1 MERENDSGFQHRKII
16 QRAFYSYRFHQ
27 RVNSGFKI
35 LHNSGRLF
43 QEIIVDA
50 YAQIEQSRLYY
61 LRVNQKDLRV
71 DLYKGLADAAADGTQ
86 LSDIGTKTILPSSF
100 TGGPRQMQQLYY
112 DAMAI
117 VRSHTKPDLFITM
130 TCNPRWEE
138 ITANLTPA
146 QTAQDRPDLVTC
158 VFHLKL
164 SALLEDLLTNGVLGR
179 VVAHMYVIE
188 FQKRGLPHAH
198 ILLILEGTDKPITP
212 EDIDSIVS
220 AQLPEQNL
228 YSELYETVTS
238 CMLHGPCGVN
248 NINAPC
254 MVDRKC
260 SKHYPREFCEETT
273 ITPDKYPEY
282 KRSNNGASATR
293 GGHTFTNQ
301 HVVPYNPYLCAKY
314 NCHINVEIANGIL
327 VVKYLYKYVYKGHDR
342 TCISIQR
349 DNDDSP
355 RPPVDEIQDYLDARY
370 VSAAEACWRIFD
382 FPLHQHHPPVQRLQ
396 LHLPDMQTVVFDPER
411 QTAIQLLQREGI
423 HTTTL
428 TAFFEAC
435 RQYPD
440 LAADLLYPDFP
451 SKFVSKAPDEKWT
464 PRKQGFSIGR
474 VYFAVPSDGE
484 RFYLRML
491 LYTVKCPSSFE
502 DLRSYQG
509 VLYPSFQ
516 EACLAPGL
524 LESDEEWDICL
535 KEAGE
540 INSRSQLRQLFATIL
555 ISNSLA
561 DPVALFNKHLPNLS
575 DDCRHKLQHRFHID
589 NPSEIHISS
598 LTLHYLQILLQQAGR
613 SLTDFNLPLPTIRFD
628 DLNGISRILAEELN
642 YDVVQLRDKWETG
655 YEMTNL
661 QQREI
666 LNVVTTAIDSKVGGG
681 LFFIDGPGGTGKTFV
696 ENLLLSYVRSIG
708 GIALSV
714 ASSGIAS
721 ILLDGGRTAHSRFK
735 IPLDIHQDSTCDIKA
750 QTTLADLI
758 RRTKLIIWDEAPS
771 QHRHCFEAVDRTFKD
786 IRHSQHW
793 LGGITMVFG
802 GAPFFFESESNS
814 FRGLSS
820 MFTRCS

>member
-1 MERENDSGFQHRKII
+1 
-16 QRAFYSYRFHQ
+16 
-27 RVNSGFKI
+27 
-35 LHNSGRLF
+35 
-43 QEIIVDA
+43 VDG
-50 YAQIEQSRLYY
+50 YAQTEQSRLRY
-61 LRVNQKDLRV
+61 LRANQSDLRA
-71 DLYKGLADAAADGTQ
+71 DLYKGLADAAADGTP
-86 LSDIGTKTILPSSF
+86 LSDIGNKTILPSSF
-100 TGGPRQMQQLYY
+100 TGGPRHMQQQYY

-138 ITANLTPA
+138 ITANLEPG
-146 QTAQDRPDLVTC
+146 QTAQDRPDLVAR

-164 SALLEDLLTNGVLGR
+164 SALLEDLLKKGVLGR

-198 ILLILEGTDKPITP
+198 ILLILEGADKPLTP

-220 AQLPEQNL
+220 AQLPDQNL
-228 YSELYETVTS
+228 YPELYETVTS
-238 CMLHGPCGVN
+238 CMLHGPCGAN

-254 MVDRKC
+254 MIDGKC
-260 SKHYPREFCEETT
+260 SKRYPREFCEETR

-282 KRSNNGASATR
+282 KRSNNSASATR

-327 VVKYLYKYVYKGHDR
+327 AVKYLYKYVYKGHDR
-342 TCISIQR
+342 ACVSIQR
-349 DNDDSP
+349 DNNEDP
-355 RPPVDEIQDYLDARY
+355 TPAVDEIQDYLDARY

-382 FPLHQHHPPVQRLQ
+382 FPLHHHYPPVQRLQ
-396 LHLPDMQTVVFDPER
+396 LHLPDMQIVVYHPR
-411 QTAIQLLQREGI
+411 QQTAAELLQQDGI
-423 HTTTL
+423 RRTTL

-435 RQYPD
+435 QQYPD
-440 LAADLLYPDFP
+440 LAADLMYPDFP
-451 SKFVSKAPDEKWT
+451 SKFVWKIENKIWT

-474 VYFAVPSDGE
+474 VYFSVPSDGE

-509 VLYPSFQ
+509 VLYPTFQ
-516 EACLAPGL
+516 EACFARGL

-535 KEAGE
+535 NEAGE
-540 INSRSQLRQLFATIL
+540 INSGSQLRHLFATIL
-555 ISNSLA
+555 ISNSPA
-561 DPVALFNKHLPNLS
+561 DPLTLFNKHLPKLS
-575 DDCRHKLQHRFHID
+575 DDCGYRLQHRFHID
-589 NPSEIHISS
+589 NPSEIHITS
-598 LTLHYLQILLQQAGR
+598 LTLHYLQILLQQAGK
-613 SLTDFNLPLPTIRFD
+613 SLADFNLPLPTIRFD
-628 DLNGISRILAEELN
+628 DLNGLSRILAEELN

-655 YEMTNL
+655 YEMANVE
-661 QQREI
+661 QRQI
-666 LNVVTTAIDSKVGGG
+666 LDVVTTAIDSEVGGG
-681 LFFIDGPGGTGKTFV
+681 LYFIDGPGGTGKTFV
-696 ENLLLSYVRSIG
+696 ENLLLSYVRSTG

-758 RRTKLIIWDEAPS
+758 RRTKLIIWDEAPA

-786 IRHSQHW
+786 VRHSQHW
-793 LGGITMVFG
+793 FGGITMVFG
-802 GAPFFFESESNS
+802 GVPFFFEPESNP

-820 MFTRCS
+820 MFTGCT